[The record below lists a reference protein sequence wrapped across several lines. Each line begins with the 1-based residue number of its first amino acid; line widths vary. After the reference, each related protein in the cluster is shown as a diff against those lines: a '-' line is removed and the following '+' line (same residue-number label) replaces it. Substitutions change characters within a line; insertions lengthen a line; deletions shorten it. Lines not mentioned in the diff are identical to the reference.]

1 MSSFAS
7 EALGLFL
14 ELAEIPSP
22 PGEERAV
29 ADRIHEYLDGLGL
42 EAREDEAGRE
52 VGSTAGNIFAR
63 LEPEGD
69 DGGVPILFCA
79 HMDTV
84 VPTGAIE
91 PTVED
96 GVVRNAG
103 GTILGADNKAAIAA
117 MLDAARLLLAERRP
131 HGGVEFLFTVR
142 EETGCQGAAAVDD
155 ELLSAEVAFVYDM
168 EGSVGDVVIAAPH
181 ARTID
186 AVFKGRPAHAA
197 INPEEGRSA
206 IVAASRAIGE
216 LRLGRLDHETTANV
230 GTVKGGVARNVVPER
245 CEVVAE
251 ARSLDPEKLDAL
263 VAEVLECFAFGASVC
278 DCELETQVT
287 QNYAGYRH
295 SADALCISLARD
307 ALERSGHTFRPIES
321 NGGADANVLNARGLA
336 TANLANGMQFIH
348 SPQEQISTDDLEA
361 MVGVT
366 LGLVDAARRV

>member
-14 ELAEIPSP
+14 ELAEVPSP

-29 ADRIHEYLDGLGL
+29 ADRVLQYLVGLGL
-42 EAREDEAGRE
+42 DAYEDEAGGE
-52 VGSTAGNIFAR
+52 VGSTAGNIHAK

-69 DGGVPILFCA
+69 GGGIPVLFCA

-84 VPTGAIE
+84 VPAGVIE
-91 PTVED
+91 PTIED

-117 MLDAARLLLAERRP
+117 MLDAARLLLSERRP

-142 EETGCQGAAAVDD
+142 EETGCQGVTAVD
-155 ELLSAEVAFVYDM
+155 EKLLSAEVAFVYDM
-168 EGSVGDVVIAAPH
+168 EGPIGDVVIAAPH
-181 ARTID
+181 ARTVD
-186 AVFKGRPAHAA
+186 AVFKGRSAHAA

-216 LRLGRLDHETTANV
+216 LRLGRLDPETTANV

-263 VAEVLECFAFGASVC
+263 VAEMLECFAFGASVC
-278 DCELETQVT
+278 ECELETQVT

-295 SADALCISLARD
+295 SSDALCVSLARD
-307 ALERSGHTFRPIES
+307 ALERSGYPFRPIES
-321 NGGADANVLNARGLA
+321 NGGADANVLNARGIA

-348 SPQEQISTDDLEA
+348 SPQEQISTEDLES

-366 LGLVDAARRV
+366 LGLVDAARRA